1 MTQSPSSEDKLTH
14 KNPDKIQSHIS
25 PWLAP
30 LIYPLGCRVVM
41 PFFFGRIE
49 VAGQENIPQTGP
61 VLLAPTHRSRWDP
74 LILGYATGRL
84 VSGRDLRFMVT
95 ANEYYRPI
103 QGWFIR
109 QMGGFPIDLEHRGVS
124 SLRHSVE
131 LLRAGEMVVIFPEG
145 APNGKIYRGE
155 TVHPIKR
162 GIARIALDVE
172 SAQPDSKIKILPISI
187 KYSQPI
193 PSWGSDVAVKIG
205 EPIDVAQYSST
216 SLKKSSIKLTSVLE
230 TALKEL
236 YEEPNQSE
244 PISLKIQN

>member
-14 KNPDKIQSHIS
+14 KNPDKIQSYIS

-30 LIYPLGCRVVM
+30 LIYPLGCRVVI

-49 VAGQENIPQTGP
+49 VTGRENIPQTGP

-74 LILGYATGRL
+74 IILGYAAGRL

-95 ANEYYRPI
+95 ADEYYRPV

-109 QMGGFPIDLEHRGVS
+109 RMGGFPIDLERPSMS
-124 SLRHSVE
+124 SLHHSIE

-155 TVHPIKR
+155 TIYPIKR
-162 GIARIALDVE
+162 GIARIALDVD
-172 SAQPDSKIKILPISI
+172 STQPDSKIKILPISI
-187 KYSQPI
+187 KYSQPF
-193 PSWGSDVAVKIG
+193 PSWGSHVTVKIG
-205 EPIDVAQYSST
+205 VPIDVARYKST
-216 SLKKSSIKLTSVLE
+216 SLKKSSLTLTNVLE

-236 YEEPNQSE
+236 YEEPNQPE
-244 PISLKIQN
+244 PLASQIQN